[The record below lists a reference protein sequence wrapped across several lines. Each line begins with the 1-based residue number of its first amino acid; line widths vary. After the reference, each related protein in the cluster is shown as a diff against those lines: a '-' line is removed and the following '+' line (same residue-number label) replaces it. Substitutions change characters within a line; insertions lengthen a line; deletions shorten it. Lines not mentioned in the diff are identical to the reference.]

1 MPHATLFFFFTPFR
15 ITFGDGK
22 DPADK
27 ANCDD
32 WGDSAVYNPGPMGIG
47 CYWNFP
53 PEESG
58 NTDGLLAPGKSFRY
72 PLYET
77 ESDVRWS
84 GTIWGSTGCDK
95 IDGCLTGVCY
105 SPTTDYICPAYVGP
119 GGPTT
124 KAEFTLSDTY
134 KDYYDVSAIDG
145 TNLPMVIEPDDPVY
159 PPAAESEA
167 QHIKKVRAVCVCVPP
182 RLYEVCITYIVHTKK

>member
-1 MPHATLFFFFTPFR
+1 MHHPPHPTTPHHIRR
-15 ITFGDGK
+15 ITFGDGT
-22 DPADK
+22 DASSQ
-27 ANCDD
+27 ANCDA
-32 WGDSAVYNPGPMGIG
+32 WGPSAVYNEGPMGIG

-58 NTDGLLAPGKSFRY
+58 NTDGLLEPGKSFRY

-77 ESDVRWS
+77 ESDVRFS
-84 GTIWGSTGCDK
+84 GTIWASTGCDK

-105 SPTTDYICPAYVGP
+105 SPSTDYICPAYVGP

-124 KAEFTLSDTY
+124 KAEFTLSDSY

-145 TNLPMVIEPDDPVY
+145 VNLPMMIEPDDPVF
-159 PPAAESEA
+159 PSPAEQEA
-167 QHIKKVRAVCVCVPP
+167 QNIKKVRASVC
-182 RLYEVCITYIVHTKK
+182 YERAAS

>member
-1 MPHATLFFFFTPFR
+1 
-15 ITFGDGK
+15 
-22 DPADK
+22 
-27 ANCDD
+27 
-32 WGDSAVYNPGPMGIG
+32 MGIG
-47 CYWNFP
+47 CYWDFP

-77 ESDVRWS
+77 DSDVRWS
-84 GTIWGSTGCDK
+84 GTIWASTGCDV

-105 SPTTDYICPAYVGP
+105 SPSTDYICPAYVGP

-124 KAEFTLSDTY
+124 KAEFTLSDGY

-145 TNLPMVIEPDDPVY
+145 TNLPMMIEPDKPVF
-159 PPAAESEA
+159 PTAEESA
-167 QHIKKVRAVCVCVPP
+167 TQHIKKVRCGAVRASTVDFAYVEFLSARTPC
-182 RLYEVCITYIVHTKK
+182 T